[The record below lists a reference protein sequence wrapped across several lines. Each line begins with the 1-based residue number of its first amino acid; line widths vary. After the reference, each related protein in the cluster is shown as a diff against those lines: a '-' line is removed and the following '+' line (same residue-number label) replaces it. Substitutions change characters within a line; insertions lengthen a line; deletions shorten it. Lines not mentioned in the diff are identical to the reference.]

1 MGIYYL
7 ADSKN
12 QQIMGC
18 CTSKDTYEPD
28 LNTYQ
33 YNNDD
38 ETLTRRTPLR
48 KYKSKENIVSDSPLQ
63 TKSVFIP
70 SNGPESGI
78 SGIDF

>member
-1 MGIYYL
+1 
-7 ADSKN
+7 
-12 QQIMGC
+12 MGC

-28 LNTYQ
+28 PNQ

-38 ETLTRRTPLR
+38 ETLTRTTPLR

-78 SGIDF
+78 SLSYEISDF